1 MEIKERFG
9 NDGGR
14 CSIKYLKDGSGKLGM
29 YIIALKKYTYVQGI
43 FKKTCQIIFVPF

>member
-29 YIIALKKYTYVQGI
+29 YIIALKKIYICARYFQ
-43 FKKTCQIIFVPF
+43 KTCQIIFVPF

>member
-29 YIIALKKYTYVQGI
+29 CNPIFFKYTTKLQYKILTTFYI
-43 FKKTCQIIFVPF
+43 F

>member
-29 YIIALKKYTYVQGI
+29 CNPFFKYTIEEVQYKILTTFYI
-43 FKKTCQIIFVPF
+43 F

>member
-29 YIIALKKYTYVQGI
+29 CNPF
-43 FKKTCQIIFVPF
+43 FKNIL